1 MYLKFNL
8 APLTINLVEIEPNEV
23 GIILLHLFE
32 INTIQFIFKSFRGRF
47 IVGPPVDFEFRY
59 RI

>member
-1 MYLKFNL
+1 MYLKFDL
-8 APLTINLVEIEPNEV
+8 TPLTIDLIEIEPDEV

-32 INTIQFIFKSFRGRF
+32 INTIQFIFQSFSGRF